1 MINFNFKLWLGEA
14 MEYQHENFTQFLRKF
29 KNRLTRLEML
39 LSKDKFEKLKKDLS
53 TFQRNGENQCY
64 SRVEYWSDAA
74 YYLLE
79 RIEYRLRSRQALGIS
94 FEADYVLTQKW
105 YEIKD
110 RLEKYGTL
118 FIGLKDLLKF
128 DLDQDPHYKE
138 QYELLKEMMNDP
150 EMLRS
155 MIADCTPLIAQVVED
170 MEGVLSNVFKFID
183 LIKSFDREMRIW
195 AESNERKEA
204 GMMAKQPIDK
214 QIPAHEPFEYMYHA
228 TSNLP
233 AIMRDGFKTR
243 TELGSPTGLGGGPS
257 HLISFTSNP
266 KIAKGIASSL
276 KTAVRIA
283 KGDMTFDDVAQKYK
297 KLGIID
303 DKDINISK
311 RQYNDPFKN
320 TFYLFRLVLGNIQ
333 EKGLGYNPFFA
344 FANFESFKKTNINDI
359 GILKAKIDMSKV
371 EEYNEAEAEYRVP
384 VDAISEISVMR

>member
-1 MINFNFKLWLGEA
+1 MINFKLWLGEA
-14 MEYQHENFTQFLRKF
+14 VEYQHENFMQFTRKF
-29 KNRLTRLEML
+29 KNRLARLEML

-74 YYLLE
+74 YNLLE

-94 FEADYVLTQKW
+94 FEADYILTQKW

-118 FIGLKDLLKF
+118 FVGLKDLLQF
-128 DLDQDPHYKE
+128 NLEQDEYYKE

-150 EMLRS
+150 EMLHS
-155 MIADCTPLIAQVVED
+155 MIADCTPLIVQVVED
-170 MEGVLSNVFKFID
+170 MEGVMSNLFKFID

-195 AESNERKEA
+195 AESNEKKHASLRE
-204 GMMAKQPIDK
+204 KQPIDK

-243 TELGSPTGLGGGPS
+243 TELGSPTGMGGGPS

-297 KLGIID
+297 RLDIID

-311 RQYNDPFKN
+311 IQYNDPFKN
-320 TFYLFRLVLGNIQ
+320 TFYLFRLALGNIQ

-344 FANFESFKKTNINDI
+344 FPNFESFKKTNINDI
-359 GILKAKIDMSKV
+359 GILRAKIDMSKV
-371 EEYNEAEAEYRVP
+371 EDYNETESEYRVAK
-384 VDAISEISVMR
+384 DAISDVTVVG